1 MYWQLVGSLI
11 YLILIKP
18 NILYTVGVMS
28 RYMQNPKKSHLE
40 AVRRILKYVEST
52 IGYGISYKEGTD
64 CKLVGY
70 YDVDYKWEH
79 DT

>member
-1 MYWQLVGSLI
+1 M
-11 YLILIKP
+11 
-18 NILYTVGVMS
+18 
-28 RYMQNPKKSHLE
+28 
-40 AVRRILKYVEST
+40 EST